1 MGTDLST
8 LLIFIA
14 TAFGGNIESLT
25 FSLGGEDD
33 RTYSA
38 AGIGSREAGRQLGLD
53 GHSRCEG
60 DISALRKDFYL
71 NGGGRHHNAG
81 VGCADYQTTTTPTL
95 TDSSDIS
102 SSQSRTVG
110 NSILPLLTL
119 STARTPRN
127 PSTTMTSCSLTPTL
141 SS

>member
-25 FSLGGEDD
+25 FSIGGEDD
-33 RTYSA
+33 RTYSS

-60 DISALRKDFYL
+60 DISALRRDFFTN
-71 NGGGRHHNAG
+71 NGGKCYTMILKKI
-81 VGCADYQTTTTPTL
+81 VL
-95 TDSSDIS
+95 TRRQ
-102 SSQSRTVG
+102 SQC
-110 NSILPLLTL
+110 LP
-119 STARTPRN
+119 
-127 PSTTMTSCSLTPTL
+127 
-141 SS
+141 

>member
-25 FSLGGEDD
+25 FSIGGEDD
-33 RTYSA
+33 RTYSS

-60 DISALRKDFYL
+60 DISALRRDYFT
-71 NGGGRHHNAG
+71 NSGGECLLAFQ
-81 VGCADYQTTTTPTL
+81 AAKKL
-95 TDSSDIS
+95 TCRQ
-102 SSQSRTVG
+102 SQR
-110 NSILPLLTL
+110 LP
-119 STARTPRN
+119 
-127 PSTTMTSCSLTPTL
+127 
-141 SS
+141 

>member
-25 FSLGGEDD
+25 FSIGGEDD
-33 RTYSA
+33 RTYSS

-60 DISALRKDFYL
+60 DISALRKDYFT
-71 NGGGRHHNAG
+71 NGGGECLLAFQ
-81 VGCADYQTTTTPTL
+81 AAKK
-95 TDSSDIS
+95 TD
-102 SSQSRTVG
+102 
-110 NSILPLLTL
+110 L
-119 STARTPRN
+119 
-127 PSTTMTSCSLTPTL
+127 
-141 SS
+141 

>member
-38 AGIGSREAGRQLGLD
+38 SGIGSREAGRQLGLA

-60 DISALRKDFYL
+60 DISAMRRDFCKKVFF
-71 NGGGRHHNAG
+71 R
-81 VGCADYQTTTTPTL
+81 
-95 TDSSDIS
+95 
-102 SSQSRTVG
+102 
-110 NSILPLLTL
+110 
-119 STARTPRN
+119 
-127 PSTTMTSCSLTPTL
+127 CSLFITDF
-141 SS
+141 